1 VVSRLSGLISIA
13 TAALLTAVVAAAVVG
28 VSPAWR
34 VSAAGQ
40 SQQEA
45 AAPFD
50 VVFGWGSAAGAAA
63 PQNSDPSSD
72 EMAQSPP
79 DHVQLAQAQPPAPPS
94 PQSAPAHPA
103 PQAQPAPA
111 PAQHGPSPTS
121 AQQSDAEVVL
131 TLVRSTLVALHQANV
146 TGNYTVLRD
155 LAAPGFRDKNSAA
168 DLARIFASI
177 RDAKID
183 LSGVVLLDPHI
194 TRPTL
199 NDQKMLDIAGSLE
212 TKPVPVNYELL
223 FQPIQGEW
231 RIFGIAVTPVQLVGA
246 SNAPSP
252 LTSSTKQ
259 PSRTAKPSKPAPQ
272 KPAPKPGPGQ

>member
-50 VVFGWGSAAGAAA
+50 VVFGWGAAAPAA
-63 PQNSDPSSD
+63 PQNFDPSSD
-72 EMAQSPP
+72 EIAQSPP
-79 DHVQLAQAQPPAPPS
+79 DHVQLTQAQPPS

-111 PAQHGPSPTS
+111 PAQQGPAPTS
-121 AQQSDAEVVL
+121 ARQSDAGLVL

-168 DLARIFASI
+168 DLARIFAPI

-272 KPAPKPGPGQ
+272 KPAPKPGPDQ